1 MPGYLAHSLFLIQSC
16 HSMSRHFHALLAVVL
31 HLAVTVPIPFC
42 RAENIPPRATN
53 ITAGNVVPSCAQ
65 GCLASFIESDF
76 PTAACQNARDLS
88 CLCTRRSTAGFTL
101 GEGALRCVYRFC
113 SNPGIRELQVYT
125 ICSGIRNALPNT
137 HTVITITGTTTTT
150 TTTTTEAQRTHST
163 TLAEPTLSPTSNSSI
178 SLTSTMVKPTFS
190 STSIALHSAPLP
202 SSTLVSTSIFFF
214 PQPTGLPPEPSESPA
229 VEDAHPMTSAQVIG
243 ISIGGAA
250 AGALLLALII
260 MFCLK
265 RRRNKVMTAHE
276 SGFEIGGQM
285 SEPSPPDFLVGY
297 RGDRALRS
305 PIGIYNEP
313 VARRL
318 TLPAN
323 NASQPAGTAS
333 DARNAPFSYPAY
345 SQRDSDDASLSTP
358 NAPPK
363 SKSPRRLSQLLPEKP
378 NYEAFSSQDPIA
390 EPIRRR
396 PESAATLFEEE
407 DNDDRRALA
416 AANTQRPPTHPS
428 GGYDRMSVNA
438 NRDQSQNKQYGPQ
451 YAAHQNNGRQQQP
464 QQQQQPQRQRQP
476 PTLRLVTPAS
486 SSSYH
491 ARTNMTMS
499 PPKVTYQRMD
509 YESSMRP
516 NGIAPSGHPNF
527 YSQAGAGA
535 WPHGGPIDQSRRR
548 SNDRTLTRS
557 VTGPESVESNVGSR
571 NKNRGSATKRSSAR
585 LSPVRE
591 RSTSPD
597 PNVYPKPLSIPLK
610 YPPMTGPSAPHNNN
624 FQGKDPS
631 ERCNDMSI
639 SGGAN
644 GSKSRLYSYPYHHQ
658 HPYQHRLHNTSGNVP
673 KFPKFHQPLRL
684 PMRLQP
690 PPHTRNQQPQHHYP
704 SYTSYTKGPHN
715 NCTSSNISSSDS
727 LLSKRRGEATANKME
742 SELDVNK
749 ASGLRPSPL
758 NSANKSGAGD
768 LGTAQGVLETPSP
781 SLAFQEWQERQA
793 QQQRRWDKG

>member
-1 MPGYLAHSLFLIQSC
+1 
-16 HSMSRHFHALLAVVL
+16 MSRHFHTLLAIVL
-31 HLAVTVPIPFC
+31 HLAVAVPIPFC

-53 ITAGNVVPSCAQ
+53 ITAGNVVPDCAQ

-101 GEGALRCVYRFC
+101 GEA
-113 SNPGIRELQVYT
+113 
-125 ICSGIRNALPNT
+125 
-137 HTVITITGTTTTT
+137 TTTTT
-150 TTTTTEAQRTHST
+150 TTTTTEAQRTHSP
-163 TLAEPTLSPTSNSSI
+163 TLAEPTPSPTSNSSI
-178 SLTSTMVKPTFS
+178 SLSSTMVKPITS
-190 STSIALHSAPLP
+190 STSIALHSTPLP
-202 SSTLVSTSIFFF
+202 SSTLVSTSTFFF
-214 PQPTGLPPEPSESPA
+214 PQPTGLPPEPSEPPP

-260 MFCLK
+260 IFCLK

-285 SEPSPPDFLVGY
+285 SEPSPLDFLVGY

-358 NAPPK
+358 NAPPN

-390 EPIRRR
+390 EPTRRR
-396 PESAATLFEEE
+396 PESAATLFFEE
-407 DNDDRRALA
+407 DNEDRRTLA

-428 GGYDRMSVNA
+428 GRYDRMPVNA
-438 NRDQSQNKQYGPQ
+438 NRNQSQNKQYGPQ

-464 QQQQQPQRQRQP
+464 QQQQRQRQRQP

-486 SSSYH
+486 SSSCH

-509 YESSMRP
+509 YGSPMRP
-516 NGIAPSGHPNF
+516 NGIAPSGHLNF

-535 WPHGGPIDQSRRR
+535 WRHEGPIDQSRRR
-548 SNDRTLTRS
+548 SNDRTLTGS
-557 VTGPESVESNVGSR
+557 VTGSESVESNVGSR
-571 NKNRGSATKRSSAR
+571 NRNGGSATKRSSAR

-597 PNVYPKPLSIPLK
+597 PNAYPKPLSIPLK
-610 YPPMTGPSAPHNNN
+610 YPPMTGRSAPHNNN
-624 FQGKDPS
+624 FQGQDPS

-658 HPYQHRLHNTSGNVP
+658 HPYQHQLHNTSGGARNIPKFP
-673 KFPKFHQPLRL
+673 KFPKFHQPLRP

-704 SYTSYTKGPHN
+704 SYTSYTKGRHN
-715 NCTSSNISSSDS
+715 NCTSSNTSSSYS
-727 LLSKRRGEATANKME
+727 LLSKRRGEATAEKME
-742 SELDVNK
+742 SELDVSK

-768 LGTAQGVLETPSP
+768 LGAAQGVLETPSP

-793 QQQRRWDKG
+793 QQQRRWDRG

>member
-1 MPGYLAHSLFLIQSC
+1 
-16 HSMSRHFHALLAVVL
+16 MSRHFHALLAVVL
-31 HLAVTVPIPFC
+31 HLAVAVPIPFC

-53 ITAGNVVPSCAQ
+53 VTAGNVVPACAQ

-101 GEGALRCVYRFC
+101 GEA
-113 SNPGIRELQVYT
+113 
-125 ICSGIRNALPNT
+125 
-137 HTVITITGTTTTT
+137 TTTTT

-163 TLAEPTLSPTSNSSI
+163 TLAEPTPSPTSNSSI
-178 SLTSTMVKPTFS
+178 SLTSTMVKPTSS

-202 SSTLVSTSIFFF
+202 SSTLVSTSILWF

-323 NASQPAGTAS
+323 NASQPAGAAS

-407 DNDDRRALA
+407 DNEDRRALA
-416 AANTQRPPTHPS
+416 ATNTQRPPTHPS
-428 GGYDRMSVNA
+428 DGYDRMSVNA
-438 NRDQSQNKQYGPQ
+438 SRNQSQNKQYGPQ

-464 QQQQQPQRQRQP
+464 QQQQRQRQRQP

-509 YESSMRP
+509 YGSSMRP
-516 NGIAPSGHPNF
+516 NGIAPSGHLNS

-535 WPHGGPIDQSRRR
+535 WPHRGPIDQSRRR
-548 SNDRTLTRS
+548 SNDRTLTGS

-571 NKNRGSATKRSSAR
+571 TRNGGSATKRSSAR

-597 PNVYPKPLSIPLK
+597 PNAYPKPLSIPLK

-631 ERCNDMSI
+631 ERCNDMST

-658 HPYQHRLHNTSGNVP
+658 HPYQHRLHNTSGGASNVP

-727 LLSKRRGEATANKME
+727 LLSKRRGETTANKME

-768 LGTAQGVLETPSP
+768 LGATQGVLETPSP
-781 SLAFQEWQERQA
+781 SLAFREWQERQA
-793 QQQRRWDKG
+793 QQQRRWDRG